1 MKVRFCVFAFAV
13 LLAGCTTVAPPPA
26 ALPEMTFVNMEPIR
40 VDAAKVAVVDAY
52 QSPMKLP
59 DVEYTFQP
67 PPDAAAQKML
77 KRVLVPA
84 GGKNVLRAIIKQASV
99 VRRNLSAHHSLQ
111 GLLMQAPAVE
121 LTAVMKVR
129 FELIDPAA
137 PDIVLGHA
145 DVVVHRKKTLDE
157 GLSPDAR
164 ASAYFDLTEELMNDL
179 NAGMQ
184 SIVKKTFGMKE

>member
-1 MKVRFCVFAFAV
+1 MKLRFSVFVFAV
-13 LLAGCTTVAPPPA
+13 LLAGCTTVEPPPPA
-26 ALPEMTFVNMEPIR
+26 LPELTFVNMTPIR
-40 VDAAKVAVVDAY
+40 VDVANVAVVDAY
-52 QSPMKLP
+52 RSPMKPP
-59 DVEYTFQP
+59 DVEYIFQP
-67 PPDAAAQKML
+67 PPDVAAQRML
-77 KRVLVPA
+77 KHLLVPA
-84 GGKNVLRAIIKQASV
+84 GGENVLRAIIQKASV
-99 VRRNLSAHHSLQ
+99 VRRDLPAHHSLQ

-129 FELIDPAA
+129 FELINQDA

-145 DVVVHRKKTLDE
+145 DVVVHREKTLDE

-164 ASAYFDLTEELMNDL
+164 ANAYFDLTEELMNDL